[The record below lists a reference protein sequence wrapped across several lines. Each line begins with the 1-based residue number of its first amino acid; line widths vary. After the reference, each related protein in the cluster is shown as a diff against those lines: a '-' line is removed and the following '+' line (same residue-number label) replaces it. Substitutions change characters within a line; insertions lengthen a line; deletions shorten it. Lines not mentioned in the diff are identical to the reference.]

1 MVTNTYRISKRRKN
15 ILRFS
20 PVSYYLRTPKGI
32 NVCKHTA
39 TATYHHFHDLHQLS
53 CDIPDLLHPTLFEK
67 RLILNDCI
75 SISKMSPL
83 QFQFHVMHWKYV
95 GSNAILSI
103 FIWQPND
110 TAVLFKCLVL
120 LVVIVSLFLTFVAMS
135 TKSYTCN

>member
-1 MVTNTYRISKRRKN
+1 MVTNAYRISKRRKN
-15 ILRFS
+15 ILRIS

-67 RLILNDCI
+67 RLILNHCI

-95 GSNAILSI
+95 GRCEQTRVPMRFYQSLYGSQMILQ
-103 FIWQPND
+103 F
-110 TAVLFKCLVL
+110 CLNV
-120 LVVIVSLFLTFVAMS
+120 
-135 TKSYTCN
+135 